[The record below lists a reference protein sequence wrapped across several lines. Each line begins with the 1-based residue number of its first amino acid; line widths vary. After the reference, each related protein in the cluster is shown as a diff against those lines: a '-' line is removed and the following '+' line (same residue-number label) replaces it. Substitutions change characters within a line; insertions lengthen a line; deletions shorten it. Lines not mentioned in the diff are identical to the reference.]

1 MQLETLNLEKH
12 EGEQIIMVV
21 RRHWFNILQNLL
33 SVLIMA
39 GFLVASFLYLP
50 LLFPTLSKSA
60 ASGLFLFG
68 ETVFAMVIWIIFFL
82 IWIDYYF
89 DVWIVTNRRIIN
101 IEQKGLFSREVSELK
116 LEKIQDI
123 STEVLGVIPTF
134 LNYGDVYI
142 QTAAEQERFIFRRVP
157 DPYRIKDIIM
167 GLQKKH
173 EHEATEEFKEIIQN
187 NSGVASA
194 TTLEE

>member
-39 GFLVASFLYLP
+39 GFLVASFLYFP
-50 LLFPTLSKSA
+50 FLFPPLSQHTLN
-60 ASGLFLFG
+60 GLFLFG
-68 ETVFAMVIWIIFFL
+68 ETVFAMVVWIIFFL

-101 IEQKGLFSREVSELK
+101 VEQKGLFSREVSELK

-142 QTAAEQERFIFRRVP
+142 QTAAEQERFLFRRVP

-187 NSGVASA
+187 NPGVASA
-194 TTLEE
+194 TTEE

>member
-1 MQLETLNLEKH
+1 MQLENLNLERH
-12 EGEQIIMVV
+12 QGEEIVMVV

-39 GFLVASFLYLP
+39 GFLVASFFYLP
-50 LLFPTLSKSA
+50 LLFPTLSRSTA
-60 ASGLFLFG
+60 NGLFLFG
-68 ETVFAMVIWIIFFL
+68 ETVFAMVIWIVFFL
-82 IWIDYYF
+82 VLVDYYF
-89 DVWIVTNRRIIN
+89 DVWIVTTRRIIN
-101 IEQKGLFSREVSELK
+101 VEQKGLFSREVSELK

-142 QTAAEQERFIFRRVP
+142 QTAAEQERFLFRRVP

-173 EHEATEEFKEIIQN
+173 EHEATEEFKELIQN
-187 NSGVASA
+187 KPASVAP
-194 TTLEE
+194 EE

>member
-12 EGEQIIMVV
+12 TGEQIIMVV

-33 SVLIMA
+33 SVFIMA
-39 GFLVASFLYLP
+39 GLLAASFLYFP
-50 LLFPTLSKSA
+50 ALFSQLSA
-60 ASGLFLFG
+60 RAYNGLFLFG

-89 DVWIVTNRRIIN
+89 DVWIVTSRRVIN
-101 IEQKGLFSREVSELK
+101 VEQKGLFSREVSELK

-123 STEVLGVIPTF
+123 STEVMGVIPTF

-142 QTAAEQERFIFRRVP
+142 QTAAEQERFLFRRVP

-167 GLQKKH
+167 GLQKRH
-173 EHEATEEFKEIIQN
+173 EHEATEEFKEIIHSN
-187 NSGVASA
+187 PGVASA
-194 TTLEE
+194 TTEK

>member
-1 MQLETLNLEKH
+1 MLFETLNLEKH
-12 EGEQIIMVV
+12 EGEQIIMIV

-33 SVLIMA
+33 SVFIMA
-39 GFLVASFLYLP
+39 AFLTGSFLY
-50 LLFPTLSKSA
+50 FPAIFPSLSQNA
-60 ASGLFLFG
+60 YNGLFLFG

-82 IWIDYYF
+82 IWVDYYF
-89 DVWIVTNRRIIN
+89 DVWIVTTRRIIN
-101 IEQKGLFSREVSELK
+101 VEQKGLFSREVSELK

-142 QTAAEQERFIFRRVP
+142 QTAAEQERFLFRRVP
-157 DPYRIKDIIM
+157 NPYRIKDVIM
-167 GLQKKH
+167 GLQKRH

-187 NSGVASA
+187 K
-194 TTLEE
+194 

>member
-1 MQLETLNLEKH
+1 MLFETLSLEKH
-12 EGEQIIMVV
+12 EGEQIIMIV

-33 SVLIMA
+33 SVFIMA
-39 GFLVASFLYLP
+39 AFLAGSFLY
-50 LLFPTLSKSA
+50 FPAIFPSLSQNTYN
-60 ASGLFLFG
+60 GLFLFG

-82 IWIDYYF
+82 IWVDYYF
-89 DVWIVTNRRIIN
+89 DVWIVTTRRIIN
-101 IEQKGLFSREVSELK
+101 VEQKGLFSREVSELK

-142 QTAAEQERFIFRRVP
+142 QTAAEQERFLFRRVP
-157 DPYRIKDIIM
+157 DPYRIKDVIM
-167 GLQKKH
+167 GLQKRH

-187 NSGVASA
+187 K
-194 TTLEE
+194 

>member
-12 EGEQIIMVV
+12 EGEQIIMIV

-33 SVLIMA
+33 SVFIMA
-39 GFLVASFLYLP
+39 ALLVASFLY
-50 LLFPTLSKSA
+50 FPAIFSSLSA
-60 ASGLFLFG
+60 RAYNGLFLFG
-68 ETVFAMVIWIIFFL
+68 ETVFAMIIWIIFFL
-82 IWIDYYF
+82 IWVDYYF
-89 DVWIVTNRRIIN
+89 DVWIVTTRRIIN
-101 IEQKGLFSREVSELK
+101 VEQKGLFSREVSELK

-142 QTAAEQERFIFRRVP
+142 QTAAEQERFLFRRVP

-167 GLQKKH
+167 GLQKRH
-173 EHEATEEFKEIIQN
+173 EHEATEEFKEIIHSN
-187 NSGVASA
+187 AGVAS
-194 TTLEE
+194 TTSPEE

>member
-39 GFLVASFLYLP
+39 ALLVASFLYFP
-50 LLFPTLSKSA
+50 FLFPSLSQHSLN
-60 ASGLFLFG
+60 GLFLFG

-101 IEQKGLFSREVSELK
+101 VEQKGLFSREVSELK

-142 QTAAEQERFIFRRVP
+142 QTAAEQERFLFRRVP
-157 DPYRIKDIIM
+157 DPYRIKDVIM
-167 GLQKKH
+167 GLQKRH

-194 TTLEE
+194 TSLEE

>member
-12 EGEQIIMVV
+12 EGEQIIMIV

-33 SVLIMA
+33 SVFIMA
-39 GFLVASFLYLP
+39 ALLVASFLY
-50 LLFPTLSKSA
+50 FPAIFSSLSA
-60 ASGLFLFG
+60 RAYNGLFLFG
-68 ETVFAMVIWIIFFL
+68 ETVFAMIIWIIFFL
-82 IWIDYYF
+82 IWVDYYF
-89 DVWIVTNRRIIN
+89 DVWIVTTRRIIN
-101 IEQKGLFSREVSELK
+101 VEQKGLFSREVSELK

-142 QTAAEQERFIFRRVP
+142 QTAAEQERFLFRRVP

-167 GLQKKH
+167 GLQKRH

-187 NSGVASA
+187 KPAESPAVP
-194 TTLEE
+194 EE

>member
-1 MQLETLNLEKH
+1 MQLETLQLEKH
-12 EGEQIIMVV
+12 EGEQIIMIV

-39 GFLVASFLYLP
+39 GFLVASFLYFP
-50 LLFPTLSKSA
+50 FLFPSLSQHSLN
-60 ASGLFLFG
+60 GLFLFG
-68 ETVFAMVIWIIFFL
+68 ETVFAMMIWIVFSL
-82 IWIDYYF
+82 ILIDYYF
-89 DVWIVTNRRIIN
+89 DVWIVTTRRIIN
-101 IEQKGLFSREVSELK
+101 VEQKGLFSREVSELK

-142 QTAAEQERFIFRRVP
+142 QTAAEQERFLFRRVP

-173 EHEATEEFKEIIQN
+173 EHEATEEFREIIQN
-187 NSGVASA
+187 KPVETPAVPKK
-194 TTLEE
+194 

>member
-39 GFLVASFLYLP
+39 ALLVASFLYFP
-50 LLFPTLSKSA
+50 FLFPSLSQHSLN
-60 ASGLFLFG
+60 GLFLFG

-101 IEQKGLFSREVSELK
+101 VEQKGLFSLPYWWANWLLSRNSM
-116 LEKIQDI
+116 
-123 STEVLGVIPTF
+123 
-134 LNYGDVYI
+134 
-142 QTAAEQERFIFRRVP
+142 P
-157 DPYRIKDIIM
+157 D
-167 GLQKKH
+167 
-173 EHEATEEFKEIIQN
+173 
-187 NSGVASA
+187 
-194 TTLEE
+194 